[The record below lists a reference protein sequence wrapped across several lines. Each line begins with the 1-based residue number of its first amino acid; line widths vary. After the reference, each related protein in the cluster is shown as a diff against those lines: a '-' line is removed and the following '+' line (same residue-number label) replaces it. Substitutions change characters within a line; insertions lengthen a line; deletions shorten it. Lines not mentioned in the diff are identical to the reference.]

1 MSGVAVRGELFK
13 FNCDSINLNEE
24 RLTDALAWELLE
36 AMSAGKFSRLTRL
49 HFENNYITDK
59 GGLLLAK
66 CIQINSGIKWLYL
79 ANNRMS
85 DESAL
90 AVAKSLKANHVLQW
104 IDMSG
109 NNITQ
114 AGAIAFSRAL
124 CVNTCLQELYLHQ
137 NSIGDT
143 GAGALAHALQV
154 NTSLLRL
161 GLGNNQISDK
171 GAGSLAL
178 ALSINSTL
186 QQLWMDDNIITDRGA
201 QLLVDSLRHN
211 SSLQWLDLDTRIS
224 ASLLRIA
231 GAYTRRN
238 TQEPL
243 RAAAEVLDI
252 KSQPFVCTIYHSL
265 RRLTL
270 AFCDPPHSLPIR
282 LYAPPGRSIA
292 PTSDST
298 AAAVSRGQRL
308 QLLCISGSSEYVC
321 PLRIHFPTQ
330 LQHRLYNACC

>member
-1 MSGVAVRGELFK
+1 MSGVAVRDELFK
-13 FNCDSINLNEE
+13 FTCDSINLNEE

-36 AMSAGKFSRLTRL
+36 ATSAGKFSRLTRL
-49 HFENNYITDK
+49 HLETNYITDK
-59 GGLLLAK
+59 GGVLLAK
-66 CIQINSGIKWLYL
+66 CIQMNCSIKWLYL

-90 AVAKSLKANHVLQW
+90 AVAKSLQANHVLQW
-104 IDMSG
+104 IDLSG

-143 GAGALAHALQV
+143 GAAALSQALLV

-161 GLGNNQISDK
+161 GLGNNQITDK
-171 GAGSLAL
+171 GAGSLAH
-178 ALSINSTL
+178 ALSINSTI
-186 QQLWMDDNIITDRGA
+186 QQLWMDDNSITDCGA

-211 SSLQWLDLDTRIS
+211 SSLQWLDLDAGIS
-224 ASLLRIA
+224 ASLLKTA
-231 GAYTRRN
+231 SAYTRRN

-243 RAAAEVLDI
+243 RAAAEVLDM
-252 KSQPFVCTIYHSL
+252 KSQPFACTIYHSR

-270 AFCDPPHSLPIR
+270 AFCDPPHPLPIR
-282 LYAPPGRSIA
+282 LYAPPGRSISPA
-292 PTSDST
+292 SDL
-298 AAAVSRGQRL
+298 AAASVSRGQRL

-321 PLRIHFPTQ
+321 RLRIHCQTQ
-330 LQHRLYNACC
+330 FQH